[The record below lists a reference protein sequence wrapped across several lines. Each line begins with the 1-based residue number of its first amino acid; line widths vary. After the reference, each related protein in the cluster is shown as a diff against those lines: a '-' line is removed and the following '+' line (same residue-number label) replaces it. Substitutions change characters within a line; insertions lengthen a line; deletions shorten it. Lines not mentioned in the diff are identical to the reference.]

1 MAGPLDRGPIITPGR
16 LTPTPRRQATF
27 VGAALGLA
35 AVGALPAGL
44 QVRLLTRTTH
54 LYAGLVAMGDAYPAL
69 GSSQKLGIR
78 YGGTGE
84 VTTLGRAIPITNM
97 YGPLPSK
104 VPFPDF
110 GFGLTAV
117 PITSSRWVYENNK
130 SRGGEHTSQSS
141 GTPVAEPSISGLS
154 AKSPVGTRA
163 KRGKGDAAVS
173 TRGARGRTRPKT
185 VRYRK
190 GGCPP
195 GYRYDPRKK
204 MCVRT
209 SK

>member
-1 MAGPLDRGPIITPGR
+1 MAGPLDRGPIITPGK
-16 LTPTPRRQATF
+16 LTPTPTRQATF
-27 VGAALGLA
+27 VGAAAGLA

-84 VTTLGRAIPITNM
+84 VTTLGRAIPITMM
-97 YGPLPSK
+97 YGPLPGK

-117 PITSSRWVYENNK
+117 PNTSSRWVYENNK
-130 SRGGEHTSQSS
+130 SRPGEHTSRS
-141 GTPVAEPSISGLS
+141 GTPQTSKSILGAS
-154 AKSPVGTRA
+154 AQNQPGTSR
-163 KRGKGDAAVS
+163 KKPRGMISLANR
-173 TRGARGRTRPKT
+173 RGAPTSGRRRPRT

-195 GYRYDPRKK
+195 GYRYDRRRK
-204 MCVRT
+204 MCVLT
-209 SK
+209 